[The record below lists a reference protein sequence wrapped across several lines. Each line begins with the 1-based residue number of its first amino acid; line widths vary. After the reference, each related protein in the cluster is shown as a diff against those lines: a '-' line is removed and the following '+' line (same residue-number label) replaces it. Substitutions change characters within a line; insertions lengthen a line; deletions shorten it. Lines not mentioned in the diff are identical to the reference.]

1 MIFSAEVF
9 SLVVSAQDR
18 TEAGSD
24 TVAVDIALAV
34 DTAVDLSTVL
44 AVDMDTA
51 VVAVGTAEGSDTGKG
66 LDTAVAETVVV
77 ADTADV
83 AETADVTAVYSVV
96 SEYHNSA
103 CTVLLFQAEYKS
115 SLYSDYPYYL
125 IFFCLTYY
133 APFRKACSLFIQQ
146 KAGFYL
152 FQSSDINHNAGN
164 CRTYQIIYYH
174 CRC

>member
-1 MIFSAEVF
+1 M
-9 SLVVSAQDR
+9 VSAQDK
-18 TEAGSD
+18 AVGSD
-24 TVAVDIALAV
+24 TVAVDIAPAAGTV
-34 DTAVDLSTVL
+34 VDLSTALV
-44 AVDMDTA
+44 ADMDMV
-51 VVAVGTAEGSDTGKG
+51 VVAVGTAEGSDTDKG
-66 LDTAVAETVVV
+66 LDTAVAEAVVV

-83 AETADVTAVYSVV
+83 AETADVTAVCSAV

-103 CTVLLFQAEYKS
+103 CTVLLFRAEYTS